1 MGDNGRAV
9 AYGQHELEP
18 SHVDLH
24 GSGAAPLTGFEQD
37 EAYRHAGLAH
47 IFKYGYELTLR
58 AVENELDEATR
69 YFVLYDDEQR
79 RPKREVVLY
88 ADADKRL
95 DYVVDVLLVVF
106 PPLAAHE
113 VLDGLGGKQLL
124 YELIIHHLHRQ
135 PHNWRGRH
143 ILDFDLDALADGTLA
158 GDGVERSGDC
168 GKAAVVFLEDGF

>member
-1 MGDNGRAV
+1 MGAV
-9 AYGQHELEP
+9 
-18 SHVDLH
+18 
-24 GSGAAPLTGFEQD
+24 
-37 EAYRHAGLAH
+37 
-47 IFKYGYELTLR
+47 K
-58 AVENELDEATR
+58 NELDEAAR

-79 RPKREVVLY
+79 RPKRKVILY

-95 DYVVDVLLVVF
+95 DYVVDILLVVF

-135 PHNWRGRH
+135 PHHWRGRH
-143 ILDFDLDALADGTLA
+143 VLDFDLDALADGTLA

-168 GKAAVVFLEDGF
+168 GKAAVVFLEDGIQFIIHNSQLAYADFQFIIGRTVSAGIIGRMRRGLRRQRSSIGGEGC